1 MKALSY
7 LLLTTLKNRIL
18 SLRKK
23 PALLVLY
30 GIILLGVVG
39 MVIIYSI
46 MPEEVEVNRSFA
58 DIRILYAIVTGVG
71 LLFLFSF
78 ISTGLSTG
86 STLFSMAD
94 VGLLFVAPQSP
105 KKILLYGLIK
115 QAGTTFIS
123 AIFILYQVGTL
134 KQSFGLQMSSIFYI
148 FIIYAIL
155 IFFCQLLSIA
165 VYIYTNGDSTKKKFI
180 KVILG
185 GLFLFVGVLI
195 YLEYLNN
202 SGDIMTSVLNV
213 VEMKAFQ
220 FVPVIGW
227 AVMFLSSAING
238 SMLYVLISLL
248 LFLVSAIGI
257 IILFTSGEA
266 DYYEDVLHSTEVT
279 FNRLQD
285 AKNGK
290 NTIYSMKKVKVKE
303 KQTGMKG
310 GKGHSAIF
318 YKHLLEI
325 KRSSRFTYIDNY
337 TIFTTVGAA
346 VLCKIIN
353 EEFAVYIVLGI
364 LVYIQFFMTILGR
377 LSMEL
382 SKPYIYLIPEKSLKK
397 VVSAS
402 LTTLMKPWIDG
413 VFIFTATSIVSNT
426 SPLLNLFLA
435 IAYASSG
442 AIFVSYALLCQ
453 RIFGGQPNKFISAM
467 VGIGLFMVVIAPG
480 IGASITAIMM
490 LPQSL
495 VFLGTLPF
503 TFCCIVITI
512 FVFVVCG
519 DILDKAEYSGK

>member
-18 SLRKK
+18 CLRKK

-30 GIILLGVVG
+30 GIILLSVIG
-39 MVIIYSI
+39 MVIIYSV
-46 MPEEVEVNRSFA
+46 MPQEVNAGRSFA
-58 DIRILYAIVTGVG
+58 DIRILYAVVVGVTS
-71 LLFLFSF
+71 LFLFSF
-78 ISTGLSTG
+78 VSTGLSTG

-94 VGLLFVAPQSP
+94 VGLLFVAPQSS

-134 KQSFGLQMSSIFYI
+134 KQSFGLKMSAIFYI
-148 FIIYAIL
+148 FIIYAIV

-165 VYIYTNGDSTKKKFI
+165 VYIYTNGDAKKKNLV
-180 KVILG
+180 KVILA
-185 GLFLFVGVLI
+185 GLFLFVGILI
-195 YLEYLNN
+195 YLEYVKN
-202 SGDIMTSVLNV
+202 SADMLTSALNV
-213 VEMKAFQ
+213 LDMKTFQ

-227 AVMFLSSAING
+227 AVMFLTSAING
-238 SMLYVLISLL
+238 SMLYAITSLL
-248 LFLVSAIGI
+248 LFFVSAVGVIL
-257 IILFTSGEA
+257 LFTSGEA

-290 NTIYSMKKVKVKE
+290 NTVYSMRKVKVKE

-310 GKGHSAIF
+310 GKGHTAIF

-325 KRSSRFTYIDNY
+325 KRSSRFIYFDNY

-346 VLCKIIN
+346 ILCKIIN
-353 EEFAVYIVLGI
+353 EDFAVYIVLGI
-364 LVYIQFFMTILGR
+364 LVYVQFFMTILGR

-402 LTTLMKPWIDG
+402 LTTLLKPWIDG
-413 VFIFTATSIVSNT
+413 LFIFTATSIFSNT

-467 VGIGLFMVVIAPG
+467 IGIGLFMVVIAPG
-480 IGASITAIMM
+480 IGASIAAIMM

-495 VFLGTLPF
+495 IFLGTLPF
-503 TFCCIVITI
+503 TFCCIIITI

-519 DILDKAEYSGK
+519 DLLDKAEYTGK